1 VTDYW
6 RALRDEL
13 DAWGEAGRTAT
24 FWWRDDDAVAPSA
37 ALDRLCRLSTE
48 HRVPLGLAVIPQP
61 MTEILPEAVLSHPHV
76 SVLQHGFAHVNHAKG
91 LGRGAWELG
100 VERPEEIVL
109 DELDRGRARLEGA
122 FGVRFVPVVA
132 PPWNKIADALFP
144 GLRRL
149 GFAGVT
155 TWGLRATP
163 EPLPGFRQA
172 NIHWDLIDWKAG
184 GCFRGYESAA
194 RLVRLLGRRRRG
206 EVDPDEPTGLL
217 SHHLDMDE
225 AAWDFLARFLD
236 LTKVHSAA
244 CWRTPADLFRGGA
257 E

>member
-1 VTDYW
+1 VTEYW

-13 DAWGEAGRTAT
+13 DAWGEAGRVAT
-24 FWWRDDDAVAPSA
+24 FWWRDDDATAPGA

-48 HRVPLGLAVIPQP
+48 NGIPLGLAVIPQP
-61 MTEILPEAVLSHPHV
+61 MSVTLPEAVLQHEHV
-76 SVLQHGFAHVNHAKG
+76 VVLQHGFAHVNHAKG

-100 VERPEEIVL
+100 LERPEEVVL
-109 DELDRGRARLEGA
+109 DELDHGRLRLEEA
-122 FGVRFVPVVA
+122 FGARFVPVVA

-149 GFAGVT
+149 GFVGVT
-155 TWGLRATP
+155 TWGLRTTP

-172 NIHWDLIDWKAG
+172 NIHWDLIDWKGG

-194 RLVRLLGRRRRG
+194 RVIRLLGRRRRG
-206 EVDPDEPTGLL
+206 EVDADEPTGLL

-225 AAWDFLARFLD
+225 SGWDFLTRFLD
-236 LTKVHSAA
+236 VTKAHPAA
-244 CWRTPADLFRGGA
+244 RWCAPADLFLI
-257 E
+257 

>member
-1 VTDYW
+1 VTEYW
-6 RALRDEL
+6 RALADEL
-13 DAWGEAGRTAT
+13 DAWGEAGRVAT
-24 FWWRDDDAVAPSA
+24 FWWRDDDATAPGV

-48 HRVPLGLAVIPQP
+48 HGVPLGLAVIPQP
-61 MTEILPEAVLSHPHV
+61 MSPALPGAVLPHEHV
-76 SVLQHGFAHVNHAKG
+76 TVLQHGFAHVNHAKG

-100 VERPEEIVL
+100 LERPEGIVL

-122 FGVRFVPVVA
+122 FDGRFVPVVA
-132 PPWNKIADALFP
+132 PPWNKIAEALFP

-155 TWGLRATP
+155 TWGLRAAA

-172 NIHWDLIDWKAG
+172 NIHWDLIDWKG
-184 GCFRGYESAA
+184 GKCFRGYESAA

-225 AAWDFLARFLD
+225 AGWDFLERFLD
-236 LTKVHSAA
+236 ATRAHPAA
-244 CWRTPADLFRGGA
+244 RWCAPGELFR
-257 E
+257 